1 MTTALLPRNP
11 TATDVIDAL
20 SNQAYELVT
29 KVNADRLADIT
40 PRAFAAAHARCFT
53 EMLDKFMAGLD
64 ERNPSLARRIRAD
77 FLNQQDQRIA
87 RGEG

>member
-20 SNQAYELVT
+20 SDQAFELVS
-29 KVNADRLADIT
+29 KVNADRLGDLT

-53 EMLDKFMAGLD
+53 AMLDTFLLKLD

-77 FLNQQDQRIA
+77 FLNQQDSRAA

>member
-20 SNQAYELVT
+20 SDQAFEFVS
-29 KVNADRLADIT
+29 KVNADRLGEIT

-53 EMLDKFMAGLD
+53 TMLDKFMVSLD
-64 ERNPSLARRIRAD
+64 ERNPDLARRIRAE
-77 FLNQQDQRIA
+77 FLDQQAA
-87 RGEG
+87 RVAAGEG